1 MRVPFGS
8 LSPRIQRV
16 AAFVAIVWG
25 LAASFIAFEV
35 LALAGFDLL
44 LGTSQ
49 GRAFALSDTVRN
61 AQTCTAPPGAASAPR
76 PAGVTNAEATA
87 WVLGLMSGTHA
98 MVSRWVGVD
107 GSGPDDGSPQWRAFA
122 RERATTAGR
131 TAEQLAGEL
140 QVPVPATFTGQE
152 RGDANTRY
160 MEFVEADTA
169 GTGRAIAAQYS
180 PTACHLYKLGAYWGY
195 AAEVRVALPGERSIF
210 ALEIEHHA
218 REAGLPE
225 ALWAPVLPATP
236 SNATTAELAAETQR
250 LGVAVTQHL
259 LKTQN

>member
-1 MRVPFGS
+1 MRVSFGS

-44 LGTSQ
+44 LGTTR
-49 GRAFALSDTVRN
+49 GRALALSDTVRDS
-61 AQTCTAPPGAASAPR
+61 QTCTVPPGTASAPR
-76 PAGVTNAEATA
+76 PAELNAEATA

-98 MVSRWVGVD
+98 MVSRWVSVD
-107 GSGPDDGSPQWRAFA
+107 GSGPDDGTPQWRAIA
-122 RERATTAGR
+122 KERATRAGR

-140 QVPVPATFTGQE
+140 QVPVPAAFTGQE

-169 GTGRAIAAQYS
+169 GTGRAIAARYS

-218 REAGLPE
+218 RAAGLPE

-236 SNATTAELAAETQR
+236 SDATTEQLAAEAQR

-259 LKTQN
+259 LGAQN